1 MFSAFKSRKKDEGE
15 AALDPITGR
24 VLEDDSIRANGLVK
38 LRERIALELEKD
50 PSLRFP
56 RTDDR
61 FLLAFLRARKYRVD
75 KAFDVLL
82 NFSRFWYDPDNREII
97 EGLCA
102 ERVRDVWSLGMMGFL
117 PETRDIFGNT
127 VTVLRMG
134 NVDFGNEAF
143 KLHYTAKNML
153 SLSLYTVA
161 WMFANEEMQLHGSCY
176 VETLEGFTFSNAM
189 KLSGLMS
196 GADQK
201 KMMSAGA
208 DTFPM
213 RIRDIYVIHQPW
225 YFSIFWGIVK
235 PFLKE
240 KITKRLHL
248 LGKDVS
254 ALHKFVDPSGL
265 PADFGGSRSMD
276 LSAFL
281 DELEKLE
288 KRDGEI
294 GGFAI
299 PFSVDDPTGVKRGIR
314 AVDASTIQLPPP
326 ASSSSSSSLASSTTE
341 W

>member
-1 MFSAFKSRKKDEGE
+1 MFFKSRKKDEGV
-15 AALDPITGR
+15 AALDPETGK
-24 VLEDDSIRANGLVK
+24 VLEDDIIRANGLMK
-38 LRERIALELEKD
+38 LRERISQALAKD
-50 PSLRFP
+50 PSIRIP
-56 RTDDR
+56 RSDDR

-82 NFSRFWYDPDNREII
+82 NFSKFWYDPENKEMI

-117 PETRDIFGNT
+117 PETRDIYGNS
-127 VTVLRMG
+127 VVILRMG

-143 KLHYTAKNML
+143 KKHYTAKNML
-153 SLSLYTVA
+153 SLSLYTLA
-161 WMFANEEMQLHGSCY
+161 WMFASDEMQLHGSCY

-201 KMMSAGA
+201 KMMAAGA

-225 YFSIFWGIVK
+225 YFSTFWAIVK

-240 KITKRLHL
+240 KITKRLHI

-254 ALHKFVDPSGL
+254 ALHKFVDPAGL
-265 PADFGGSRSMD
+265 PSDFGGQRSVD

-281 DELEKLE
+281 DELEKVE
-288 KRDGEI
+288 KQKWNI

-299 PFSVDDPTGVKRGIR
+299 PFSVEDPTGEKRGIQS
-314 AVDASTIQLPPP
+314 AEMSADSVQH
-326 ASSSSSSSLASSTTE
+326 ASSSSSSTTTTTE

>member
-1 MFSAFKSRKKDEGE
+1 MFFKRKKDESE
-15 AALDPITGR
+15 AALDPFSGR
-24 VLEDDSIRANGLVK
+24 VLEDEGIRSNGLIK
-38 LRERIALELEKD
+38 LREAITEALSKD
-50 PSLRFP
+50 PTLRIP

-61 FLLAFLRARKYRVD
+61 FLLAFLRARKYRID
-75 KAFDVLL
+75 KALDVLL
-82 NFSRFWYDPDNREII
+82 NFSKFWYDPDNKDII

-102 ERVRDVWSLGMMGFL
+102 ERVRNVWNLGMMGFL

-134 NVDFGNEAF
+134 NVDFGNEDF
-143 KLHYTAKNML
+143 KKHYTAKNML
-153 SLSLYTVA
+153 ALSLYTIS

-201 KMMSAGA
+201 KMMAAGA

-225 YFSIFWGIVK
+225 YFNIFWGLVK

-240 KITKRLHL
+240 KITKRLHM
-248 LGKDVS
+248 LGKDVQ
-254 ALHKFVDPSGL
+254 ALHKFVDPVGL
-265 PADFGGSRSMD
+265 PEDFGGKRSID
-276 LSAFL
+276 LSKFL
-281 DELEKLE
+281 DDLENEE
-288 KRDGEI
+288 KRTCSI
-294 GGFAI
+294 GGFAV
-299 PFSVDDPTGVKRGIR
+299 PFSVEDPTGEKRGIHR
-314 AVDASTIQLPPP
+314 VNAPVETF
-326 ASSSSSSSLASSTTE
+326 SSLPSTSSPVTTTTTTTE